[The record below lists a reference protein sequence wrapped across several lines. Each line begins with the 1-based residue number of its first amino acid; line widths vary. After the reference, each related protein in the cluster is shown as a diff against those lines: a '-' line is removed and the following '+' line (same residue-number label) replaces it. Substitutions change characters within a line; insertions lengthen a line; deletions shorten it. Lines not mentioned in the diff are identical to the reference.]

1 LGEFDLLS
9 NMMLKSR
16 NQAKLANIMDL
27 FIDNG
32 DLTKI
37 LTIEEESMDREL
49 KIQNVK
55 ATRALIQSIDFE
67 INAVHDIR
75 AKTIINL
82 EDQCLSKFEI
92 KWYIK

>member
-1 LGEFDLLS
+1 
-9 NMMLKSR
+9 
-16 NQAKLANIMDL
+16 
-27 FIDNG
+27 
-32 DLTKI
+32 
-37 LTIEEESMDREL
+37 MDREL

-67 INAVHDIR
+67 INTEHEIQ